1 MKAPLCGYHG
11 LRERKGG
18 IRVNVVDIAIVL
30 ILAIAVLGGY
40 YRGFVDTAL
49 GLAATVLSYLL
60 GMAGI
65 PLVSGAIKG
74 HETLYGMLQYYTEG
88 AEYVAV
94 TDVELTRT
102 PIGQISREQL
112 ETIIQNADMPL
123 PMGARVTRNIA
134 AEAFSGQGVTTL
146 GDYFNLTI
154 ISVVINIASLLI
166 VFLIARI
173 VFGIIIRGVE
183 YGRGG
188 YPVLAR
194 GDGLIGADVG
204 LLQGVL
210 ILFAIFLLLPVALTV
225 LPKLYA
231 FIEESFFGEFFY
243 RANFFISLIPGT

>member
-1 MKAPLCGYHG
+1 M
-11 LRERKGG
+11 
-18 IRVNVVDIAIVL
+18 NVVDIAIVL

-112 ETIIQNADMPL
+112 
-123 PMGARVTRNIA
+123 
-134 AEAFSGQGVTTL
+134 
-146 GDYFNLTI
+146 
-154 ISVVINIASLLI
+154 
-166 VFLIARI
+166 
-173 VFGIIIRGVE
+173 
-183 YGRGG
+183 
-188 YPVLAR
+188 
-194 GDGLIGADVG
+194 
-204 LLQGVL
+204 
-210 ILFAIFLLLPVALTV
+210 
-225 LPKLYA
+225 
-231 FIEESFFGEFFY
+231 
-243 RANFFISLIPGT
+243 